1 MMGLL
6 TRPPM
11 HTYDRYCTL
20 PLGEEG
26 HKVNRVNVTTVF
38 DCCGLLWEAVD
49 VFFMRSSWS

>member
-1 MMGLL
+1 MGLL